1 LVAAFDDLCRN
12 GSVLYDVEPQAEEQF
27 YKFVQNAG
35 EWRRKQKVLQA
46 EKSQISASIVE
57 KDNEL
62 SGKLMQIKQAR
73 QYLQEERAARIK
85 AEARAE
91 SAEKQ
96 LRLIQDLVFSDRGHQ
111 TLSND
116 TLVKLRTLDRNP
128 SSASNYASQY
138 GGSPQKENRDLNNVV
153 GGGGH
158 HLGLPVVDE
167 SVESLLD
174 ASDLSF
180 EDTREDIMNG
190 SRQNNKSRHAR
201 RSGGHNTSRPQRRP
215 DRRSSFAKRKSHE
228 GGGTTMS
235 NMFPNLV
242 ENLNN
247 INSAVIAGVSAG
259 VDPSQQRIQEIKEKA
274 KRARLAEKE
283 RIQEEV
289 EDENDLR
296 TPVRAHAPVSTP
308 TTAVKR
314 TFSNAS
320 AVANN
325 RPHSFQKK
333 SGLMA
338 ERCNPCGKRVKFGK
352 TVYKCRDCA
361 VTAHEQCMKD
371 VPLPCLAGGSRT
383 PQNKATG
390 NFLADF
396 TPIEAPMIPALLIY
410 CIKEIEAR
418 GMDDVGIYRVAG
430 SEADANEILDKFRR
444 GGPPQLARYEIHAVT
459 SCLKKFLRQLKEPVI
474 PLSLW
479 QVFVDAARDPD
490 TTDAETAM
498 YQAISELP
506 QPNRDTLAYLIVH
519 LQAVASNSKVNKM
532 NVDNLAMV
540 MGPTILGN
548 SSNDPMA
555 VMTEVGSQKA
565 VVSALMGISSDYWS
579 HFLAVE
585 DDKLMLRSGTQGH
598 HNQAILSPHTPD
610 QQLFATPLA
619 GGGLTT
625 TGGPVARRTGSKQ
638 LFHNNKEF
646 SKKQQLFQSPM
657 LL

>member
-1 LVAAFDDLCRN
+1 
-12 GSVLYDVEPQAEEQF
+12 
-27 YKFVQNAG
+27 
-35 EWRRKQKVLQA
+35 
-46 EKSQISASIVE
+46 
-57 KDNEL
+57 
-62 SGKLMQIKQAR
+62 
-73 QYLQEERAARIK
+73 
-85 AEARAE
+85 
-91 SAEKQ
+91 
-96 LRLIQDLVFSDRGHQ
+96 
-111 TLSND
+111 
-116 TLVKLRTLDRNP
+116 
-128 SSASNYASQY
+128 
-138 GGSPQKENRDLNNVV
+138 
-153 GGGGH
+153 
-158 HLGLPVVDE
+158 
-167 SVESLLD
+167 
-174 ASDLSF
+174 
-180 EDTREDIMNG
+180 
-190 SRQNNKSRHAR
+190 
-201 RSGGHNTSRPQRRP
+201 
-215 DRRSSFAKRKSHE
+215 
-228 GGGTTMS
+228 MS

-390 NFLADF
+390 GYLADF

-410 CIKEIEAR
+410 CVKEIEAR

-430 SEADANEILDKFRR
+430 SEADANEILEKFRR
-444 GGPPQLARYEIHAVT
+444 NNPPRLARYEIHAVT

-479 QVFVDAARDPD
+479 QVNSIILHTLLRPD
-490 TTDAETAM
+490 LE
-498 YQAISELP
+498 
-506 QPNRDTLAYLIVH
+506 
-519 LQAVASNSKVNKM
+519 
-532 NVDNLAMV
+532 
-540 MGPTILGN
+540 GIL
-548 SSNDPMA
+548 
-555 VMTEVGSQKA
+555 
-565 VVSALMGISSDYWS
+565 
-579 HFLAVE
+579 
-585 DDKLMLRSGTQGH
+585 
-598 HNQAILSPHTPD
+598 
-610 QQLFATPLA
+610 
-619 GGGLTT
+619 
-625 TGGPVARRTGSKQ
+625 
-638 LFHNNKEF
+638 
-646 SKKQQLFQSPM
+646 
-657 LL
+657 